1 MPKLSGSSLNT
12 PAETRDFDK
21 GHADLVEVG
30 GTTVGRFTFEPGW
43 KWSESVK
50 PIAKTDQCEN
60 HHLGVV
66 VGGKLHVET
75 PDESIDLSA
84 GDVYEIPPGHDAWVV
99 GDENFVGYEF
109 RSAEDYA
116 KPK

>member
-1 MPKLSGSSLNT
+1 MPKLTGASLNT

-50 PIAKTDQCEN
+50 PIAKTDSCEN

-75 PDESIDLSA
+75 PDDSIELSA

-109 RSAEDYA
+109 RSAAEYA
-116 KPK
+116 KPE

>member
-1 MPKLSGSSLNT
+1 MAKLTGASLNT

-21 GHADLVEVG
+21 GHADIVEVG
-30 GTTVGRFTFEPGW
+30 GTTVGRFTFQPGW

-50 PIAKTDQCEN
+50 PIAKTDLCES

-66 VGGKLHVET
+66 TGGKLHVELAG
-75 PDESIDLSA
+75 DSIDVSA

-99 GDENFVGYEF
+99 GDEDFVGYEF
-109 RSAEDYA
+109 KSAGEYA
-116 KPK
+116 KPE